1 MPGPLLPAGA
11 AIGKTILKKYGRRLL
26 EKAKPLV
33 EKSLKNL
40 KLKIENLKEQ
50 KGLPIK

>member
-26 EKAKPLV
+26 EKAK
-33 EKSLKNL
+33 LK
-40 KLKIENLKEQ
+40 KEESSE
-50 KGLPIK
+50 L